1 MTAFFV
7 TIATT
12 VTIYLLFAGF
22 GRWGVQT
29 SWAITLNYFV
39 AAGLG
44 WTLAGGMSAM
54 GDAMG
59 APWIWPLAGLGLAF
73 YPLFRLTAKCSQEL
87 GVSVA
92 TVSTKLSMA
101 IPVLVFAVHDG
112 WSDLGLGQ
120 WLGLTLAFPAVWLS
134 AMDGASAPQ
143 SQGKGRLNMAWM
155 PLVMFLGSGT
165 IDTMFGW
172 YTDDPTMD
180 APGMQMAF
188 ASVPFTLG
196 GVVGLLD
203 QWRSSA
209 SRPQSKDIL
218 AGTVLGVVNFGSL
231 FFLLRVFD
239 GGLIQRSM
247 VVPTLNLSVIV
258 LATLVGVLA
267 FKDIPG
273 KKARWGVALAALA
286 IGAMMAL

>member
-22 GRWGVQT
+22 CRWGVQT

-44 WTLAGGMSAM
+44 WTLAGGVPAM
-54 GDAMG
+54 GGALA
-59 APWIWPLAGLGLAF
+59 APWIGPLSALGLAF

-92 TVSTKLSMA
+92 TVATKLSMA
-101 IPVLVFAVHDG
+101 IPVLVFALHDG
-112 WSDLGLGQ
+112 WAELGLGQ
-120 WLGLTLAFPAVWLS
+120 WLGLALAFPAVWLS
-134 AMDGASAPQ
+134 AMDGTTTRPTGQ
-143 SQGKGRLNMAWM
+143 GRLSMAWM
-155 PLVMFLGSGT
+155 PVVMFLGSGT
-165 IDTMFGW
+165 IDTIFGW
-172 YTDDPTMD
+172 YTDDPSMD

-196 GVVGLLD
+196 GVVGLMD
-203 QWRSSA
+203 QWRSA
-209 SRPQSKDIL
+209 APRPRRKDIL
-218 AGTVLGVVNFGSL
+218 AGSALGLVNFGSL

-239 GGLIQRSM
+239 GGLVQRSM
-247 VVPTLNLSVIV
+247 VVPMLNLSVIV

-273 KKARWGVALAALA
+273 RKARWGVAVAALA

>member
-44 WTLAGGMSAM
+44 WTLAGGVPAMSGAL
-54 GDAMG
+54 A
-59 APWIWPLAGLGLAF
+59 APWIGPLSALGLAF

-92 TVSTKLSMA
+92 TVATKLSMA
-101 IPVLVFAVHDG
+101 IPVLVFALHDG
-112 WSDLGLGQ
+112 WAELGLGQ
-120 WLGLTLAFPAVWLS
+120 WLGLALAFPAVWLS
-134 AMDGASAPQ
+134 AMDGTTTRPTDQ
-143 SQGKGRLNMAWM
+143 GRLSMAWM
-155 PLVMFLGSGT
+155 PVVMFLGSGT

-172 YTDDPTMD
+172 YTDDPSMD

-196 GVVGLLD
+196 GVVGLMD
-203 QWRSSA
+203 QWRSA
-209 SRPQSKDIL
+209 APRPRRKDIL
-218 AGTVLGVVNFGSL
+218 DGTMLGVVNFGSL

-239 GGLIQRSM
+239 GGLVQRSM
-247 VVPTLNLSVIV
+247 VVPMLNLSVIV

-273 KKARWGVALAALA
+273 RKARWGVAVAALA